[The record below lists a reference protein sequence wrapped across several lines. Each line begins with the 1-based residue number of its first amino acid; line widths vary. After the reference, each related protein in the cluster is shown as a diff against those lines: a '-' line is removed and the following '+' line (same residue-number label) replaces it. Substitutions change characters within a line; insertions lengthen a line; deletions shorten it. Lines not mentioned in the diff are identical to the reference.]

1 MVGLQLLWLSYPTYD
16 DSSIIH
22 STLFI
27 PFLCAWGLQFA
38 HQVGKMILAHIT
50 KQPFP
55 LFDPMWVLTGLLG
68 LDANAEW
75 LFDRYGFD
83 KRSVAIQC

>member
-1 MVGLQLLWLSYPTYD
+1 MAGFQLLWLSYPIYD
-16 DSSIIH
+16 DSAIIH

-38 HQVGKMILAHIT
+38 HQVGKMILAHVT

-55 LFDPMWVLTGLLG
+55 LFDPMWILTGRLG
-68 LDANAEW
+68 LSANAEW
-75 LFDRYGFD
+75 FFNRYRFSW
-83 KRSVAIQC
+83 RSLATQR